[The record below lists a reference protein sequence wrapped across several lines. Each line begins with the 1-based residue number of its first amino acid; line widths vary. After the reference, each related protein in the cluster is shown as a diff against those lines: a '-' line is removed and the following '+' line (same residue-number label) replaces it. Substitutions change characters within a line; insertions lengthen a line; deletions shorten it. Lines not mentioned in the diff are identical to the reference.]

1 VSVILLRHAWAGHRG
16 EWSEDDLL
24 RPLDER
30 GHRQARELPRLE
42 LYGLEVGRIVSSP
55 YVRCVETVTPLAATR
70 LLPIELDR
78 RLSEGAERSAVPLL
92 AELDGGVACT
102 HGDVIEA
109 ILGRGLKKGAAAVVE
124 VADGEVHVLS
134 LLSAP

>member
-1 VSVILLRHAWAGHRG
+1 MSVILLRHAWAGHRG

-55 YVRCVETVTPLAATR
+55 YVRCVETVTPLDINPYGLRDNLHPA
-70 LLPIELDR
+70 D
-78 RLSEGAERSAVPLL
+78 VK
-92 AELDGGVACT
+92 GG
-102 HGDVIEA
+102 
-109 ILGRGLKKGAAAVVE
+109 GR
-124 VADGEVHVLS
+124 
-134 LLSAP
+134 